1 MHAGRET
8 ERQRDE
14 VTQTGSTRARERRE
28 ISSPNGLRGLR
39 DSAAGQADLE
49 RQPQTPDL
57 RSRARVCG
65 GDPRPPPAPS
75 PEEGAVEQQEGV
87 VGKGDVAGSAVAGRF
102 SGLSMDG
109 GVAPPPVSAGGG
121 SRYIAEGWL
130 HKRSSNHHLHKD
142 KFVKRWFMIENT
154 VAGPALSYCPSPED
168 RTLSKD
174 PLVSARLRAAPPGD
188 SFPPPLLF
196 SAVVSHGFVKLLLE
210 ALSHFSAP

>member
-1 MHAGRET
+1 M
-8 ERQRDE
+8 
-14 VTQTGSTRARERRE
+14 
-28 ISSPNGLRGLR
+28 
-39 DSAAGQADLE
+39 
-49 RQPQTPDL
+49 
-57 RSRARVCG
+57 CG
-65 GDPRPPPAPS
+65 GDPRPPPAPA

-188 SFPPPLLF
+188 SFPTPFPPPLLF